1 MRVNAMP
8 HGYNLYDVLNVS
20 AGAEPEV
27 IDAAYKALMKKYHPD
42 QGVSTGIGRRSAA
55 DINKAYAILR
65 DPAKRGEY
73 DRRETALQEP
83 LYFGPPPVIPQARMS
98 AAAWSGWLVALLL
111 AVAVATLV
119 GGGAGQPLRATRAPP
134 TIAEADEP
142 TPGKKIA
149 AESARPVLAERPVLP
164 VVIPAA
170 SEEMSA
176 EDPVLPRLVHAP
188 PGVKSRPP
196 AAKAAARAEED
207 FLEREGYIY

>member
-1 MRVNAMP
+1 MP

-20 AGAEPEV
+20 PGAEPEV

-119 GGGAGQPLRATRAPP
+119 SGGAGRPLPATRAQP
-134 TIAEADEP
+134 TVAEVDEP
-142 TPGKKIA
+142 APGRKIV
-149 AESARPVLAERPVLP
+149 AEPARPVAESPVLP
-164 VVIPAA
+164 VVVPAA
-170 SEEMSA
+170 SEEMPA
-176 EDPVLPRLVHAP
+176 EDPVLSPLAHAP
-188 PGVKSRPP
+188 PGVRSRSP
-196 AAKAAARAEED
+196 AAKRAARADED